1 MKALEEIK
9 ARLAA
14 ATPGPW
20 ELANP
25 RPDGRNMVQR
35 RGYDLYGDE
44 VSEMIIVDTNP
55 SDAEFIAHSPET
67 QAKLTAALEAVQAL
81 MKDHA
86 TRSRATSDRLNQQV
100 VDRAPDQD
108 AAAASRFAA
117 YAATWESAQLM
128 VHAAIAEALR

>member
-1 MKALEEIK
+1 MIALDEIK
-9 ARLAA
+9 ARLEA

-44 VSEMIIVDTNP
+44 VSEMIIIDTNP

-67 QAKLTAALEAVQAL
+67 QAKLLDALEAVEAL
-81 MKDHA
+81 HRPVEA
-86 TRSRATSDRLNQQV
+86 TY
-100 VDRAPDQD
+100 
-108 AAAASRFAA
+108 F
-117 YAATWESAQLM
+117 SADDEFS
-128 VHAAIAEALR
+128 VTVCGTCFSEAEEIPERYPCPTIAAIAEALQ